1 MTPETRA
8 KLATLFAEMRR
19 LQAEAFAQ
27 LRQPQLTGEVR
38 R

>member
-8 KLATLFAEMRR
+8 KLVALFAEMRR
-19 LQAEAFAQ
+19 LQAEAFAR
-27 LRQPQLTGEVR
+27 LAQPQLTGEVR